1 MTPTQ
6 VVFIIASALVLFGA
20 VNVVT
25 RRNLVHAAL
34 FLVVSLF
41 GVAVLFV
48 LLQAGFLAAVQV
60 VVYIG
65 AIAILLIM
73 GVMVTRNVTGREVT
87 VFNKTAGLAFVIAL
101 LVFFSLLMAL
111 GQWPEITKTATAPDI
126 TSTTTVE
133 TLGQSLFA
141 AEVDAEVSEAYV
153 IPTIVASVLLLGALI
168 GSLVIAWPRKVSE
181 E

>member
-6 VVFIIASALVLFGA
+6 VVFLIASALILVGA

-25 RRNLVHAAL
+25 RPNLVHAAL
-34 FLVVSLF
+34 FLVVALF

-60 VVYIG
+60 IVYIG

-73 GVMVTRNVTGREVT
+73 GVMVTRNITGKDAP
-87 VFNKTAGLAFVIAL
+87 VFNKNAGLALVIAV

-111 GQWPEITKTATAPDI
+111 SQWSVITNVAQAADTTAT
-126 TSTTTVE
+126 VE
-133 TLGQSLFA
+133 SLGLSLFT
-141 AEVDAEVSEAYV
+141 AEVDAEIPEAYV

-168 GSLVIAWPRKVSE
+168 GSIVIAWPRKVSE